1 MFAKLVEI
9 IIQKLHKVNMKQRSF
24 ITIFRLVG
32 ECYEQDNSS
41 FRYEL
46 LLRKCRDVA
55 SSGTCRKADG
65 SWGRSGGKTWNCAD
79 CELYCKASRSK
90 NRYGIVA
97 GKAGLPRNNFCTAS
111 HGSLLYFNRNRR
123 RVSVNGEQSDIS
135 TTKTG
140 STKIYNAKDIVEA
153 GRIIELLK
161 EQGIVAFS
169 QEAGASVAMHGAPG
183 FGMYGVDVLVEG
195 DEAKKAI
202 QIIEAA
208 DDSQNK
214 EKF

>member
-1 MFAKLVEI
+1 
-9 IIQKLHKVNMKQRSF
+9 MKQRSF

-65 SWGRSGGKTWNCAD
+65 SWGRSGSKTWNCAD

-97 GKAGLPRNNFCTAS
+97 GKASLPGNNFCTAS
-111 HGSLLYFNRNRR
+111 HGSLFEVFQNGTGAFGNVQTNGIFFCSIDAVVKSIGNTRLIFCFSEFSFFLFFVVFEYTHRDHLRFICTKKFRKNVITDTFIDCQFNCF
-123 RVSVNGEQSDIS
+123 V
-135 TTKTG
+135 
-140 STKIYNAKDIVEA
+140 
-153 GRIIELLK
+153 
-161 EQGIVAFS
+161 
-169 QEAGASVAMHGAPG
+169 
-183 FGMYGVDVLVEG
+183 
-195 DEAKKAI
+195 
-202 QIIEAA
+202 
-208 DDSQNK
+208 
-214 EKF
+214 